1 MEESTKKKNKNKK
14 KKKKPYGVRFLLET
28 KSWEAIKRDMF
39 RRKFGGGK
47 KS

>member
-1 MEESTKKKNKNKK
+1 MKKSKKRKKKAH
-14 KKKKPYGVRFLLET
+14 GVQLPPET

-47 KS
+47 SK

>member
-1 MEESTKKKNKNKK
+1 MKKSRK
-14 KKKKPYGVRFLLET
+14 KKKKPHGVQFPAET

-47 KS
+47 SK